1 MTGMR
6 FDFGGGTVLVTGGTG
21 ALGGAVVERFLE
33 AGARV
38 LVTYVVEA
46 EVAPFQERFAAHGAR
61 VALQRCD
68 LRRGAE
74 VAALLER
81 AAAGSLRAVV
91 NLAGGYSWTRVA
103 DADDAA
109 LEHLLD
115 LNLRTTFTVCR
126 AAAPVLTAAGG
137 GAIVN
142 VSARAAL
149 RGEAGNGVYG
159 ATKAAVLALTQS
171 LSEELKDAG
180 VNVNAV
186 LPSIIDTPANR
197 AAMPKSDPA
206 RWVAPGELANVIV
219 FLASDAAR
227 AIHGAGIPV
236 YGLA

>member
-1 MTGMR
+1 MR
-6 FDFGGGTVLVTGGTG
+6 IDFAGRTVIVTGGTG
-21 ALGGAVVERFLE
+21 ALGGSVVRGFLD

-46 EVAPFQERFAAHGAR
+46 EVAPFRQQFAD
-61 VALQRCD
+61 VADRAELHRCD
-68 LRRGAE
+68 VRQAAE
-74 VAALLER
+74 VEALLQHVPTGE
-81 AAAGSLRAVV
+81 LRAVV
-91 NLAGGYSWTRVA
+91 NLAGGYRWTKVA
-103 DADDAA
+103 DADDAT

-115 LNLRTTFTVCR
+115 LNLRTTFAMCR
-126 AAAPVLTAAGG
+126 AAAPALVAAGG

-171 LSEELKDAG
+171 LSAELKGDG

-197 AAMPKSDPA
+197 KAMPKSDPTA
-206 RWVAPGELANVIV
+206 WVAPGDLASVIV
-219 FLASDAAR
+219 FLASNAAA
-227 AIHGAGIPV
+227 AIHGAAIPV

>member
-1 MTGMR
+1 MSAMR
-6 FDFGGGTVLVTGGTG
+6 IGFGGGTVIVTGGSG
-21 ALGGAVVERFLE
+21 ALGGAVVEGFLE

-38 LVTYVVEA
+38 LVSYVVEA
-46 EVAPFQERFAAHGAR
+46 EVGPFRERFAGREAPVELR
-61 VALQRCD
+61 RCD
-68 LRRGAE
+68 LRRADE
-74 VAALLER
+74 VEALLGQVAPE
-81 AAAGSLRAVV
+81 SLRAVV
-91 NLAGGYSWTRVA
+91 NLAGGYTWTRVA

-115 LNLRTTFTVCR
+115 LNLRTAFTVCR
-126 AAAPVLTAAGG
+126 TAAPILTAAGG

-149 RGEAGNGVYG
+149 QGEAGNGVYG

-171 LSEELKDAG
+171 LSAELKDAG

-197 AAMPKSDPA
+197 AAMPDSDPA
-206 RWVAPGELANVIV
+206 KWVAPEDLANVIV
-219 FLASDAAR
+219 FLASDAAT
-227 AIHGAGIPV
+227 AVHGAGIPV

>member
-1 MTGMR
+1 MR
-6 FDFGGGTVLVTGGTG
+6 VDFAGRTVIVTGGTG
-21 ALGGAVVERFLE
+21 ALGGSVVRGFLD

-38 LVTYVVEA
+38 LVTYVAEG
-46 EVAPFQERFAAHGAR
+46 EVAPFRRRFADAADR
-61 VALQRCD
+61 VELHRCD
-68 LRRGAE
+68 
-74 VAALLER
+74 VR
-81 AAAGSLRAVV
+81 AAAEVEALLHQVPSGALQAVV
-91 NLAGGYSWTRVA
+91 NLAGGYRWTKVA
-103 DADDAA
+103 DADDAT

-115 LNLRTTFTVCR
+115 LNLRTTFAMCR
-126 AAAPVLTAAGG
+126 AAAPALADAGG

-171 LSEELKDAG
+171 LSEELKRDG

-197 AAMPKSDPA
+197 KAMPKSDPA
-206 RWVAPGELANVIV
+206 AWVAPGELANVIV
-219 FLASDAAR
+219 FLASDAA
-227 AIHGAGIPV
+227 AAVHGAAIPV

>member
-1 MTGMR
+1 MR
-6 FDFGGGTVLVTGGTG
+6 IDFAGRTVIVTGGTG
-21 ALGGAVVERFLE
+21 ALGGSVVRGFLD

-46 EVAPFQERFAAHGAR
+46 EVAPFRQQFADAADRAELH
-61 VALQRCD
+61 RCD
-68 LRRGAE
+68 VRQAAE
-74 VAALLER
+74 VEALLQHVPTGE
-81 AAAGSLRAVV
+81 LRAVV
-91 NLAGGYSWTRVA
+91 NLAGGYRWTKVA
-103 DADDAA
+103 DADDAT

-115 LNLRTTFTVCR
+115 LNLRTTFAVCR
-126 AAAPVLTAAGG
+126 AAAPALVAAGG

-142 VSARAAL
+142 VAARAAL

-171 LSEELKDAG
+171 LSAELKGDG

-197 AAMPKSDPA
+197 KAMPKSDPA
-206 RWVAPGELANVIV
+206 AWVAPGDLASVIV
-219 FLASDAAR
+219 FLASDAAA
-227 AIHGAGIPV
+227 AIHGAAIPV